1 MLLQIPTINC
11 RFTSKSHFQTPP
23 FFRSFVHAH
32 RPRTTALRSRGTPLA
47 PAQASCYTLSFP
59 PCMHTTPC
67 VHTAVNVPATVACMQ
82 RPAMTA
88 KGRTILL
95 NKVDTANGNVGIRCL
110 LAGIN
115 GIAFSFRSLRVPPL
129 PPIECIRVL
138 EFVTRR
144 ELLYYTRYDDLT
156 IKII

>member
-95 NKVDTANGNVGIRCL
+95 NKVDTANGNVGVRCL

-115 GIAFSFRSLRVPPL
+115 GIAFSFRSPPRVPPPL
-129 PPIECIRVL
+129 DRIYPCVRIRY
-138 EFVTRR
+138 EAR
-144 ELLYYTRYDDLT
+144 
-156 IKII
+156 IIISYSIR

>member
-32 RPRTTALRSRGTPLA
+32 RPRTLRSRGTPLA

-115 GIAFSFRSLRVPPL
+115 GIVFSFRSPPRIPPPPPL
-129 PPIECIRVL
+129 DRMYPCVRIRY
-138 EFVTRR
+138 EAR
-144 ELLYYTRYDDLT
+144 
-156 IKII
+156 IIISYSIR